1 MNLIRSISGGLR
13 FTAWLVLGWIYV
25 TPVSAETLESIKQSV
40 RKRFP
45 SVQQITTAEL
55 AAWLSDSGRVPP
67 LLVDVRETN
76 EFAVSH
82 LRGALNQR
90 AIIRRPGGLDRRN
103 QGQVKCAAQMADGK
117 FVCLPD
123 IHQQRRH
130 AARIGEPRRQF
141 CSRNLL
147 VDVRETNEFAVSH
160 LRGAL
165 NLSLISSIQAA
176 RPSNNRPLVV
186 YCSVGYR
193 SSALAEKLQ
202 RAGLTNVVNLEGSIF
217 AWANEGRPLYCGTNE
232 VREVHGFSSKWRQL
246 LQADVPV
253 KL

>member
-1 MNLIRSISGGLR
+1 MAMNLIRSISGGLR

-25 TPVSAETLESIKQSV
+25 TPVSAETLESIKQTV

-67 LLVDVRETN
+67 
-76 EFAVSH
+76 
-82 LRGALNQR
+82 
-90 AIIRRPGGLDRRN
+90 
-103 QGQVKCAAQMADGK
+103 
-117 FVCLPD
+117 
-123 IHQQRRH
+123 
-130 AARIGEPRRQF
+130 
-141 CSRNLL
+141 LL

-193 SSALAEKLQ
+193 SSAMAEKLQ

-232 VREVHGFSSKWRQL
+232 VREVHGYSSKWRQL

>member
-1 MNLIRSISGGLR
+1 MEGMNLLRSIPGGLR
-13 FTAWLVLGWIYV
+13 FAAWLDMGWMYV

-45 SVQQITTAEL
+45 SVRQITTGEL

-76 EFAVSH
+76 EFV
-82 LRGALNQR
+82 
-90 AIIRRPGGLDRRN
+90 
-103 QGQVKCAAQMADGK
+103 
-117 FVCLPD
+117 
-123 IHQQRRH
+123 
-130 AARIGEPRRQF
+130 
-141 CSRNLL
+141 
-147 VDVRETNEFAVSH
+147 VSH

-165 NLSLISSIQAA
+165 NLSSLSSIQAA
-176 RPSNNRPLVV
+176 RPLDNRPVVV

-217 AWANEGRPLYCGTNE
+217 AWANEGRPLYRGTNE
-232 VREVHGFSSKWRQL
+232 VREVHGYSSKWRQL
-246 LQADVPV
+246 LHTEVPV